1 MTKRNNDIKE
11 IEELL
16 SIMSILRDPQSGCD
30 WDKKQT
36 FESLINHTIEETY
49 EVIDAI
55 KSKKTKNIIEELG
68 DLLLQIV
75 FYAQIANEK
84 NLFNF
89 FDIVKTINKKMIRR
103 HPHVFNSNK
112 NKISIDQINK
122 NWEEIKKIEKN
133 IDPDTPFYLNSYNE
147 FPNLL
152 KAYKIQQ
159 KVSKMRFQFENEKE
173 IFNKLNEE
181 SGELKGAIN
190 EKNIDR
196 IEEELGDMLFTI
208 ANLSTY
214 FNINPEIALYNS
226 NKKFIKRFNYVS
238 KEIKKL
244 NENFDTI
251 SKEKLEFLWEKSKLF

>member
-196 IEEELGDMLFTI
+196 IEEE
-208 ANLSTY
+208 
-214 FNINPEIALYNS
+214 
-226 NKKFIKRFNYVS
+226 
-238 KEIKKL
+238 
-244 NENFDTI
+244 
-251 SKEKLEFLWEKSKLF
+251 